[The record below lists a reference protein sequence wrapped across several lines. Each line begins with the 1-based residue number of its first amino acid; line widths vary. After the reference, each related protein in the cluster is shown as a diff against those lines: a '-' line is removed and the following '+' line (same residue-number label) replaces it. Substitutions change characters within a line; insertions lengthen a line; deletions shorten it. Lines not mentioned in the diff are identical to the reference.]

1 MKRIF
6 APLALLTLLLL
17 AAGCAP
23 KITSLQRKEAASLVS
38 EAQFASTLREWRRAE
53 ELTAKAAA
61 LCPDNGEYWLNLGSF
76 RRRLDNLSGA
86 RAAYTSA
93 AKAYGAAY
101 QADPKDP
108 QPLMQ
113 QVYVYSLLGKPKD
126 ALKALKRA
134 QADHGGNPGVKN
146 FTEQAL
152 ERLCEDPEFKAL
164 AV

>member
-1 MKRIF
+1 MKRLL
-6 APLALLTLLLL
+6 APVAILLLFVL
-17 AAGCAP
+17 AACAP
-23 KITSLQRKEAASLVS
+23 KISPRQRKEAANLVS
-38 EAQFASTLREWRRAE
+38 EAQFASTLRDWARAE
-53 ELTAKAAA
+53 TLMTKAAE
-61 LCPDNGEYWLNLGSF
+61 LCPDNGDYWLNLGSV

-86 RAAYTSA
+86 RAAYASA
-93 AKAYGAAY
+93 AKAYGATY

-134 QADHGGNPGVKN
+134 QADHGNNSSVKN

-152 ERLCEDPEFKAL
+152 ERMREEPGFKAL
-164 AV
+164 AL